1 MKKII
6 NKKEDLVD
14 EMISGYVKSHCDRVK
29 ISKSSNR
36 IIVRNEKKDNSKV
49 ALLIGNG
56 SGHEPI
62 AIGWI
67 GKGLLDAN
75 VVGDIFSAPSG
86 DLIFEGIKEFKKNS
100 SIILLISHHAGDLMN
115 GEMAIELAQ
124 EEKLDA
130 IPLIMYDDIASAPK
144 GNESERRGAAGTTF
158 IYKILGAA
166 SENGI
171 QKDELISLGKTVRDA
186 TRTLSVG
193 IEGGI
198 SPINGKP
205 IFTLEKDEIFIG
217 MGVHGESGY
226 GRQKLTSSFK
236 IVEFITDRILEDYEI
251 NSGDIVIPFVNGS
264 GKTTLM
270 ELLIIFNDL
279 ENYLSNKGIKVFK
292 PLINEYITTQDT
304 AGFSISLLKS
314 NEEMRKL
321 WCYPVSAPY
330 FHL

>member
-1 MKKII
+1 MKKIT
-6 NKKEDLVD
+6 NKKEDIVD
-14 EMISGYVKSHCDRVK
+14 EMISGYVKSHSDRVK
-29 ISKSSNR
+29 LSKFNNR
-36 IIVRNEKKDNSKV
+36 IIIRNKQKDNSKV

-62 AIGWI
+62 AMGWI
-67 GKGLLDAN
+67 GRGLLDAN
-75 VVGDIFSAPSG
+75 VIGDIFSAPSG
-86 DLIFEGIKEFKKNS
+86 DMIFEGIKEFKNNS

-115 GEMAIELAQ
+115 GEMAIDLAQ

-130 IPLIMYDDIASAPK
+130 VPFIMYDDIASAPK
-144 GNESERRGAAGTTF
+144 GSESERRGGAGTTF

-166 SENGI
+166 SENGL
-171 QKDELISLGKTVRDA
+171 QKEKLISLGMSVRDA

-198 SPINGKP
+198 SPINGEP
-205 IFTLEKDEIFIG
+205 IFKLEKDEIFIG

-226 GRQKLTSSFK
+226 GRQKLTSSSKLVKFM
-236 IVEFITDRILEDYEI
+236 TDRILEDYEI

-279 ENYLSNKGIKVFK
+279 ENYLNNKGIKIFK
-292 PLINEYITTQDT
+292 PLVYEYITTQDT

-321 WCYPVSAPY
+321 WSEPVSAPY

>member
-1 MKKII
+1 MCIR
-6 NKKEDLVD
+6 
-14 EMISGYVKSHCDRVK
+14 DR
-29 ISKSSNR
+29 
-36 IIVRNEKKDNSKV
+36 
-49 ALLIGNG
+49 
-56 SGHEPI
+56 
-62 AIGWI
+62 
-67 GKGLLDAN
+67 
-75 VVGDIFSAPSG
+75 
-86 DLIFEGIKEFKKNS
+86 
-100 SIILLISHHAGDLMN
+100 SHHAGDLMN

-171 QKDELISLGKTVRDA
+171 QKNELISLGKTVRDA

>member
-6 NKKEDLVD
+6 NKTENLVD
-14 EMISGYVKSHCDRVK
+14 EMISGYVKAHSDRVQ
-29 ISKSSNR
+29 ISKSNNR
-36 IIVRNEKKDNSKV
+36 IVLRTVKKDKSKV

-75 VVGDIFSAPSG
+75 IVGDVFSAPSG
-86 DLIFEGIKEFKKNS
+86 DLILQGIKEFQNNS
-100 SIILLISHHAGDLMN
+100 SIILLISHHSGDLMN

-124 EEKLDA
+124 ELNLDA
-130 IPLIMYDDIASAPK
+130 VPLIMYDDIASAPK
-144 GNESERRGAAGTTF
+144 GKENERRGGAGTTF

-166 SENGI
+166 SENGV
-171 QKDELISLGKTVRDA
+171 QKESLISLGEKVRDA

-193 IEGGI
+193 IDGGI
-198 SPINGKP
+198 SPINGES
-205 IFTLEKDEIFIG
+205 IFNLKSDEIFIG

-226 GRQKLTSSFK
+226 GKQKISSSFE
-236 IVEFITDRILEDYEI
+236 IVNFIIDRIVEDYEI
-251 NSGDIVIPFVNGS
+251 NKGEVVIPFVNGS

-279 ENYLSNKGIKVFK
+279 EKNLKKRGIEIFK
-292 PLINEYITTQDT
+292 PLVNEYITTQDT
-304 AGFSISLLKS
+304 AGFSISLLKT
-314 NEEMRKL
+314 NQQMRKL
-321 WCYPVSAPY
+321 WAQPVSAPY

>member
-1 MKKII
+1 
-6 NKKEDLVD
+6 
-14 EMISGYVKSHCDRVK
+14 
-29 ISKSSNR
+29 
-36 IIVRNEKKDNSKV
+36 
-49 ALLIGNG
+49 
-56 SGHEPI
+56 
-62 AIGWI
+62 
-67 GKGLLDAN
+67 
-75 VVGDIFSAPSG
+75 
-86 DLIFEGIKEFKKNS
+86 
-100 SIILLISHHAGDLMN
+100 
-115 GEMAIELAQ
+115 
-124 EEKLDA
+124 
-130 IPLIMYDDIASAPK
+130 MYDDIASAPK

-171 QKDELISLGKTVRDA
+171 QKEELISLGKKVRDA

-193 IEGGI
+193 IEGCI

-279 ENYLSNKGIKVFK
+279 ENYLSNRGIKIFYSKYKAKNISEFK
-292 PLINEYITTQDT
+292 NKKVITF
-304 AGFSISLLKS
+304 AGIGNPENFFDLLKDNKIDILEKIKFPDHYKYS
-314 NEEMRKL
+314 VKVLENLTNKAKENNTILLTTEKDYLRISENYRHNINYLKIE
-321 WCYPVSAPY
+321 VEIENRNQ
-330 FHL
+330 FIDEIKKII